1 MIWTVFQD
9 LKSYLFKTIKTHNT
23 YQTPVRQ
30 GATSG
35 VRLDI
40 WTFVASHSFFIYLKF
55 PQPVAKDPLQ
65 AMGSQLRTAFPL
77 SHSKPLAVKIGLLVS
92 QE

>member
-1 MIWTVFQD
+1 MQGFSFESSLSPGITLVPLCRPIQ
-9 LKSYLFKTIKTHNT
+9 KI
-23 YQTPVRQ
+23 

-35 VRLDI
+35 GRHDI

-65 AMGSQLRTAFPL
+65 AVGSQLRTAFPL
-77 SHSKPLAVKIGLLVS
+77 SHPKPLAVKIGPRAS
-92 QE
+92 QG